1 MANSIADIEF
11 IANGKREQGNEGC
24 GTWCGTRCRTL
35 LRVQIFS
42 ICNPLLLYYAARGLH
57 FVTSSCFTNVASV
70 ERIIF
75 ATFICAIFSRFTGAG
90 STWSP
95 RNK

>member
-1 MANSIADIEF
+1 
-11 IANGKREQGNEGC
+11 
-24 GTWCGTRCRTL
+24 L

-57 FVTSSCFTNVASV
+57 FVTPGFFTNVASV

-95 RNK
+95 RNKMNPGDTTRALFYTSSLTSLTYDMGPPPVD